1 MQGLLSR
8 SSRCAISYRVF
19 SEMNSTVITAG
30 RQEPGSGSCGQ
41 NMRIHRFHCYSSF
54 LGRAFGP
61 LFLGAKD
68 GIDCRACGVCDV
80 SIFLLSSG

>member
-1 MQGLLSR
+1 
-8 SSRCAISYRVF
+8 
-19 SEMNSTVITAG
+19 MNETVITAG
-30 RQEPGSGSCGQ
+30 RQEPRSGSCGQ

-54 LGRAFGP
+54 LGRTFGP

-80 SIFLLSSG
+80 SIFPVLRLNPVGVEVILG